1 MELDFLRQVVELAV
15 VTHIVQLRLVAL
27 DQLSRLRDF
36 VFLRQHVR
44 LILLNAALIILHARL
59 QSGYFV
65 FQVLHFQWQLPTQ
78 GFQLVDLCHDRLQ
91 MVQ

>member
-15 VTHIVQLRLVAL
+15 VAHVVELRFVAL

-36 VFLRQHVR
+36 VFLCQHVR
-44 LILLNAALIILHARL
+44 LILLNAALIVLDARL
-59 QSGYFV
+59 QSGYFI
-65 FQVLHFQWQLPTQ
+65 FQVLHLQRQLPTQ